1 MESHHHNHLH
11 RKRKPRN
18 LKLHIPISPNPSNL
32 LLFLISLFLLLC
44 FIFLTRFPSGSQ
56 SFRPILTISRFH
68 PLSIQDSSTGSLP
81 PLKIEQQISFPDH
94 VLLLVSKIHDPS
106 LMNSYRIGL
115 ECVHRFVENPTRLV
129 VLPVLSVEDYDGWR
143 SIVRCP
149 VSSNTNKKSP
159 VFVALRRRGGSTG
172 AEEEDRLFRHRE
184 SMHSWEELVYNGVI
198 DGETAVVFVKGLNLR
213 PDRAS
218 DAAQFKCH
226 FGWSNNFNALTTS
239 AVTAAQEIVRCSL
252 PRSFRN
258 LPEKADGVGIT
269 ISTVAHHGKH
279 HNNEGEG
286 LVHYVPSVARLSN
299 LSDKRRRRKN
309 KKYELCVC
317 TMLWNQ
323 ASSLKEWIQYHAWL
337 GVERWFIYDNNSDDG
352 IKEVVEQLEQG
363 NYNVSIHTWPWIKT
377 QEAGFSHCALRA
389 KSECKWVGFID
400 VDEFFYFP
408 IPSAPNRKTSEFRV
422 YPGRNSL
429 QSLITNVSHSAAIG
443 EIRTSCHS
451 FGPSGLNKHPSQGV
465 TLGYTCR
472 LQSPERHKS
481 IVLLDALD
489 ETLLT
494 VVHHFHLKKEFTY
507 MNLPESTALI
517 NHYKYQVW
525 EKFRAKFFRRVATYV
540 ADWQENQNEG
550 SKDRAPGLGTEA
562 IEPPN
567 WSHQFCEVWDTGL
580 RDFLIA
586 NLADPSSGLL
596 PWESHDSQ

>member
-1 MESHHHNHLH
+1 MVEVFGDFGENRRSRIKLRRVI
-11 RKRKPRN
+11 RKKRPRN
-18 LKLHIPISPNPSNL
+18 LKLHIPISPSPSNL
-32 LLFLISLFLLLC
+32 LLLFLIISLFLLFL
-44 FIFLTRFPSGSQ
+44 IFLTRFPSGSH
-56 SFRPILTISRFH
+56 SFRPILTISRAH
-68 PLSIQDSSTGSLP
+68 PLSIQDSSPLSLP
-81 PLKIEQQISFPDH
+81 PLKIEHQISFPDH
-94 VLLLVSKIHDPS
+94 VLLLVSKIGDQS
-106 LMNSYRIGL
+106 WMNSYRIAL
-115 ECVHRFVENPTRLV
+115 ECVHRFVDDSTRSV

-149 VSSNTNKKSP
+149 VSSDSSKKGKSP
-159 VFVALRRRGGSTG
+159 VFVALRQRGGSSG
-172 AEEEDRLFRHRE
+172 EEEEEGEEDGLFRRRE
-184 SMHSWEELVYNGVI
+184 WMHSWEDLVYNGVI

-213 PDRAS
+213 RDRAS

-226 FGWSNNFNALTTS
+226 FGWGNKFNALTTS

-269 ISTVAHHGKH
+269 ISTVAHHGG
-279 HNNEGEG
+279 EGEGEGEGQG

-299 LSDKRRRRKN
+299 LIDKRRKH
-309 KKYELCVC
+309 ELCVC

-352 IKEVVEQLEQG
+352 IKEVVEQLEQE
-363 NYNVSIHTWPWIKT
+363 NYNVSRHTWPWIKT

-408 IPSAPNRKTSEFRV
+408 IPLAPNRKTGEFGV

-429 QSLITNVSHSAAIG
+429 QSLVANVSHLPAAAGIG

-451 FGPSGLNKHPSQGV
+451 FGPSGLNKHP
-465 TLGYTCR
+465 
-472 LQSPERHKS
+472 HKES
-481 IVLLDALD
+481 
-489 ETLLT
+489 
-494 VVHHFHLKKEFTY
+494 HWGFTY
-507 MNLPESTALI
+507 INLPESTALI

-525 EKFRAKFFRRVATYV
+525 EKFKAKFSRRVATYV

-567 WSHQFCEVWDTGL
+567 WSRQFCEVWDTGL

-596 PWESHDSQ
+596 PWEGHDSQ